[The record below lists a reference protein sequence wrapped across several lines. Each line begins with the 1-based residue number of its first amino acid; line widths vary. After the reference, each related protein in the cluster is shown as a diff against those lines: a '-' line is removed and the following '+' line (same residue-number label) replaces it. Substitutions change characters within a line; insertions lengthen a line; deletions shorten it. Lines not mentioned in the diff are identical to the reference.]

1 MENQISDASDFAHTR
16 VPKLSQLDTLLR
28 CHICK
33 EFLKVPVLTPCG
45 HTFCSVCIREY
56 INVQAKCPLC
66 LTELRDSMLRSEFLV
81 SEIIDT
87 YKSIRSDILEIIKK
101 PEDISES
108 RGNTSLI
115 ELGSEQDDSLIIDA
129 DSNEDD
135 DIQIIENSGRKPLK
149 RTTTD
154 LTDSSSLR
162 NGPRSKYFKTNSKA
176 KRSSTASRIDSM
188 MKKSVELVPCPICEK
203 YFPVK
208 ELERTH
214 LDECLTLQSLGRKP
228 KEGPVKSKPVLK
240 KPRVTPSEKSL
251 LLRSHQDNKIEQDDS
266 VSHVDKYLNST
277 ADTGHQRLPK
287 LDLPSM
293 TITQVK
299 QKLTNLGL
307 STNGS
312 KQDMIARYNYFEI
325 LWNSNFCDSLNPVEV
340 SELKRQLLSWEASRK
355 VHNSKGSSNSIGALM
370 TSRSD
375 TQNTYKKL
383 LLNVKTDKFDRKGWC
398 ILFRKQFRRL
408 IKDAKKMR
416 KASVKGKEEPANDKV
431 QEDIIVK
438 AETPKEVANERIA
451 DAVVE
456 KDVHDSTNKEHVSD
470 SSPEEQLTDPDLSM
484 DLLDSLGTRSH
495 SS

>member
-1 MENQISDASDFAHTR
+1 MDNQISDASDFVHTR
-16 VPKLSQLDTLLR
+16 IPKLSQLDTLLR

-33 EFLKVPVLTPCG
+33 DFLKVPVLTPCG

-87 YKSIRSDILEIIKK
+87 YKSIRSDILEIIQK
-101 PEDISES
+101 PEDSTES
-108 RGNTSLI
+108 RHNASLI
-115 ELGSEQDDSLIIDA
+115 DLGSEYDDSLIIDA

-135 DIQIIENSGRKPLK
+135 DIQIIEDNQRNPLK
-149 RTTTD
+149 RTSTD
-154 LTDSSSLR
+154 LTGSSSVG
-162 NGPRSKYFKTNSKA
+162 NGPRSKYFKTTSKA
-176 KRSSTASRIDSM
+176 KRSSTVSKIDSM
-188 MKKSVELVPCPICEK
+188 IKKSVELVPCPICEK

-214 LDECLTLQSLGRKP
+214 LDECLTLQSLGKTPRHESVKNKP
-228 KEGPVKSKPVLK
+228 MVKKT
-240 KPRVTPSEKSL
+240 RVSLPEKSS
-251 LLRSHQDNKIEQDDS
+251 LLRSHQNKRTEQDEI
-266 VSHVDKYLNST
+266 VSHVDKYLNSSS
-277 ADTGHQRLPK
+277 DTGHQRLPK

-355 VHNSKGSSNSIGALM
+355 VHNNKGPSNSIGDLM
-370 TSRSD
+370 TSRRSD

-383 LLNVKTDKFDRKGWC
+383 LVNVKTDRFDRKGWC
-398 ILFRKQFRRL
+398 ILFRKEFKQL
-408 IKDAKKMR
+408 IKDAKKIR
-416 KASVKGKEEPANDKV
+416 KTTVTENDNTVNEEIQDDLTVKREPNDEVKEEKVPETVPEKCEPVIGND
-431 QEDIIVK
+431 
-438 AETPKEVANERIA
+438 
-451 DAVVE
+451 
-456 KDVHDSTNKEHVSD
+456 
-470 SSPEEQLTDPDLSM
+470 EQLTDPDLSM
-484 DLLDSLGTRSH
+484 DLIDSLGTRSR

>member
-1 MENQISDASDFAHTR
+1 MDNQISDASDFVHTR
-16 VPKLSQLDTLLR
+16 IPRLSQLDALLR

-33 EFLKVPVLTPCG
+33 DFLKVPVLTPCG

-87 YKSIRSDILEIIKK
+87 YKSIRSDILEIIQK
-101 PEDISES
+101 PEDSTES
-108 RGNTSLI
+108 RDNTSLI
-115 ELGSEQDDSLIIDA
+115 DLGSEFDGSLIIDA

-135 DIQIIENSGRKPLK
+135 DIQIIENKERKSLK
-149 RTTTD
+149 RTATD
-154 LTDSSSLR
+154 LTGSSSLG
-162 NGPRSKYFKTNSKA
+162 NGPRSKYFKTSSKA

-188 MKKSVELVPCPICEK
+188 IKKSVELVPCPICEK

-214 LDECLTLQSLGRKP
+214 LDECLTLQSLG
-228 KEGPVKSKPVLK
+228 K
-240 KPRVTPSEKSL
+240 KPRQESFKNKPELKKIRAAPPEKSL
-251 LLRSHQDNKIEQDDS
+251 LLRSHQNKRVEQEET
-266 VSHVDKYLNST
+266 VSHVDKYLNS
-277 ADTGHQRLPK
+277 ASDTEHQRLPK

-293 TITQVK
+293 TITQAK

-355 VHNSKGSSNSIGALM
+355 VHNNKGPSNSIGDLM
-370 TSRSD
+370 TSRRSD
-375 TQNTYKKL
+375 TQNAYKKL
-383 LLNVKTDKFDRKGWC
+383 LANVKTDKFDRKGWC
-398 ILFRKQFRRL
+398 ILFRKQFRQL
-408 IKDAKKMR
+408 IKDAKNVR
-416 KASVKGKEEPANDKV
+416 VISVTEKDEPVKEEI
-431 QEDIIVK
+431 QEDLTRKEESTEKTSEEK
-438 AETPKEVANERIA
+438 APETVTEKCEPHIAN
-451 DAVVE
+451 
-456 KDVHDSTNKEHVSD
+456 
-470 SSPEEQLTDPDLSM
+470 EEQLTDPDLSM